1 MTTFGLLIMSN
12 SMCKLLLLTWGITMF
27 VSTKLFANN
36 KRIKLQ
42 NIFIYGSWLLQFVTI
57 LVFINEFDSYHPAS
71 YSLPYLLPF
80 GYFILWAAI
89 ITAVVVMIVY
99 ATDEWLH
106 DKSKKHISI
115 IQMSISASV
124 GILILL
130 LCSGFFATDNNSKE
144 SLFLSLIITIIEW
157 VLFAI
162 TLYFKM
168 RNSIIQKMNNKRYQD
183 MLGFYVHTDIETIR
197 KTLEYIEAN
206 NIDTSPGSAQRA
218 YEDLSRIV
226 S

>member
-1 MTTFGLLIMSN
+1 M
-12 SMCKLLLLTWGITMF
+12 
-27 VSTKLFANN
+27 
-36 KRIKLQ
+36 
-42 NIFIYGSWLLQFVTI
+42 
-57 LVFINEFDSYHPAS
+57 
-71 YSLPYLLPF
+71 
-80 GYFILWAAI
+80 I
-89 ITAVVVMIVY
+89 IY

-144 SLFLSLIITIIEW
+144 SLFLSLVITIIEW

-168 RNSIIQKMNNKRYQD
+168 RNSLIQKKNYKRYQD
-183 MLGFYVHTDIETIR
+183 ALDFYVHTDIETIR
-197 KTLEYIEAN
+197 KNLEFIETN
-206 NIDTSPGSAQRA
+206 NIDTSLGSVQRA
-218 YEDLSRIV
+218 YEDLSSIV